1 MVGKDLARMLRLING
16 ESDRIDRWSDE
27 DWKVILRRAVR
38 SVEELSQ
45 QLGFPSVP
53 SNWIDDPKFPV
64 RVPQP
69 YLARIEPRKLED
81 PLLLQVVPTLQE
93 RQVVEGF
100 YDDPLVES
108 EALIGR
114 GVLQKYQGRVL
125 LISTPV
131 CAVHCRYC
139 FRRNFPYEEHRS
151 VDLIP
156 QLKSIEQDPTIR
168 EVILSGGDPLML
180 SDNRL
185 ARAIRYLDAIPHV
198 RRIRIHTRL
207 PVVIPQRITSK
218 LRELLRSLQTKIV
231 LVMHF
236 NHANEI
242 DADVSRAL
250 AMLHEDGIP
259 LFNQSVLLKGVN
271 DSVAALVSLS
281 ETLFEN
287 HVVPYYLHLLD
298 RVSGTAHYEVD
309 EQVSSTLY
317 AELQAQ
323 LPGYLVPKLVREV
336 PGEPAKQIQFV

>member
-1 MVGKDLARMLRLING
+1 MLRLTDG
-16 ESDRIDRWSDE
+16 ETDRINRWSEE
-27 DWKVILRRAVR
+27 DWKVILRNAVR
-38 SVEELSQ
+38 SIEELSR

-53 SNWIDDPKFPV
+53 INWIDDPKFPV

-69 YLARIEPRKLED
+69 YLERIEPRNLED
-81 PLLLQVVPTLQE
+81 PLLLQIVPTSRE
-93 RQVVEGF
+93 RQPAEGF
-100 YDDPLVES
+100 CDDPLVES
-108 EALIGR
+108 EAFIER
-114 GVLQKYQGRVL
+114 GVLQKYYGRVL

-151 VDLIP
+151 TDPIQ
-156 QLKSIEQDPTIR
+156 QLAPIEKDPTIQ

-180 SDNRL
+180 SDSRL
-185 ARAIRYLDAIPHV
+185 ARLMNHLDAIPHV

-218 LRELLRSLQTKIV
+218 LRELLRSLQKKTV
-231 LVMHF
+231 VVMHF

-242 DADVSRAL
+242 DADVSQAL
-250 AMLHEDGIP
+250 TMLHADGIA
-259 LFNQSVLLKGVN
+259 LFNQSVLIKGVN
-271 DSVAALVSLS
+271 DSVEALVSLS

-298 RVSGTAHYEVD
+298 RVSGTSHFEVH

-317 AELQAQ
+317 AELQAR

-336 PGEPAKQIQFV
+336 AGEPAKQIQFV

>member
-1 MVGKDLARMLRLING
+1 MLRLIKGNT
-16 ESDRIDRWSDE
+16 DAIKRWSDE
-27 DWKVILRRAVR
+27 DWKVVLKRSVR
-38 SVEELSQ
+38 SVGELSEH
-45 QLGFPSVP
+45 LGFPSVP
-53 SNWIDDPKFPV
+53 TNWIDDPKFPV
-64 RVPQP
+64 RVPRP
-69 YLARIEPRKLED
+69 YLTRIEPKNLDD
-81 PLLLQVVPTLQE
+81 PLLLQVLPTVQE
-93 RQVVEGF
+93 SQAVEGF
-100 YDDPLVES
+100 CDDPLAES
-108 EALIGR
+108 EALVEQ
-114 GVLQKYQGRVL
+114 GVLQKYHGRVL

-151 VDLIP
+151 IDPIQ
-156 QLKSIEQDPTIR
+156 QLQSIEEDSTIR

-180 SDNRL
+180 SDRSL
-185 ARAIRYLDAIPHV
+185 ARIMDYLDAIPHV
-198 RRIRIHTRL
+198 RRVRIHTRL

-231 LVMHF
+231 VVMHF
-236 NHANEI
+236 NHTNEI

-250 AMLHEDGIP
+250 AMLHEDGIA
-259 LFNQSVLLKGVN
+259 LFNQSVLLKRVN
-271 DSVAALVSLS
+271 DSVDALVSLS

-298 RVSGTAHYEVD
+298 RVSGTAHFEVD

-336 PGEPAKQIQFV
+336 SGEPAKQIQYV